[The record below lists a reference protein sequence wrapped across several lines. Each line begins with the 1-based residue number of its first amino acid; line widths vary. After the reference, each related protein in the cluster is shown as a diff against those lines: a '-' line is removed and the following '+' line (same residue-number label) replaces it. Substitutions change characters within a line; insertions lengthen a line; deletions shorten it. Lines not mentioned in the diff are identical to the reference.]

1 MAVSL
6 QKLCRV
12 GAGGGILLIAGT
24 AGLYFSPW
32 AVLLILLVSGL
43 TWLRPAW
50 GVSLLFVVV
59 SVDPA
64 GPVLGNIVVNFS
76 ELLFAGCLIA
86 WATTTRLSRIKWDAL
101 KWGLPFLSAVLLSGA
116 IQIEWYKVIP
126 HLIRSSE
133 LILCLFLAMNV
144 YREVESRIS
153 LRWALGAAAVFY
165 SLAGFLLYEEIFR
178 TRSSSFFSNPN
189 QFGGYLGLLGPF
201 FLVLMLL
208 RRERWAAPSLLL
220 FSLVL
225 ISQLG
230 TGSRSALLGLLTAT
244 AFILLSSHRKAYA
257 GAIAPPLV
265 LFSKLVRASPR
276 LRGGLL
282 LVAAAALLIVLT
294 PAGRFVKDSVSGMA
308 SRTSDSIEGLS
319 RTRIP
324 LFFLGTEV
332 FKDHWLIGVGPGRW
346 KELVPGY
353 LERFD
358 DYDWGGDRDQARRY
372 AERHVYTHAHNLYLQ
387 LAADFGLLGLVA
399 FLFQFFCVWGHLWSQ
414 KDPWALAG
422 LGIVVAFAVQ
432 NLLDSTYPSL
442 ALETG
447 LLLGVACSAVGAHGP
462 AQGRNR
468 AEQLA

>member
-1 MAVSL
+1 MTL
-6 QKLCRV
+6 TV
-12 GAGGGILLIAGT
+12 GIAWI
-24 AGLYFSPW
+24 YFSPW
-32 AVLLILLVSGL
+32 AAVVILLVSGL

-50 GVSLLFVVV
+50 GVSLLLVVV
-59 SVDPA
+59 SADPA
-64 GPVLGNIVVNFS
+64 NPVLWNIVVNFS
-76 ELLFAGCLIA
+76 ELLLAGCLIA
-86 WATTTRLSRIKWDAL
+86 WAARAHPSRIRWDAL

-178 TRSSSFFSNPN
+178 TRSFSFFSNPN

-201 FLVLMLL
+201 FLMLILL
-208 RRERWAAPSLLL
+208 RRERWVVPSFLL

-230 TGSRSALLGLLTAT
+230 TGSRSALLGLLTAA
-244 AFILLSSHRKAYA
+244 AFMLLWSRRKAYA
-257 GAIAPPLV
+257 GAIAPPLS
-265 LFSKLVRASPR
+265 LFPKPVRASPR

-282 LVAAAALLIVLT
+282 LIAAAALLIVLT
-294 PAGRFVKDSVSGMA
+294 PAGRFLKDSVSGMA
-308 SRTSDSIEGLS
+308 SRTTDSIEGLA

-346 KELVPGY
+346 QEMLPGY

-372 AERHVYTHAHNLYLQ
+372 VERCVYAHAHNLYLQ

-399 FLFQFFCVWGHLWSQ
+399 FLFQLFCVWGHLWSQ

-432 NLLDSTYPSL
+432 NLFDSTYPSL

-447 LLLGVACSAVGAHGP
+447 LLLGVACSAVGAQGP
-462 AQGRNR
+462 TQGGNR
-468 AEQLA
+468 TEHCA